1 MMMKRSLTFAA
12 ALMLA
17 ASVAWADEQVR
28 WLNVHVSDHSDATEV
43 KLHLPF
49 SMVLTLID
57 AVQTDE
63 LRNGKVH
70 IDIDEADVDWVAIVE
85 ELKRSP
91 EGEFI
96 TVEDREAHVVVSK
109 KAGLVSIDVEERGPG
124 GEKVK
129 IRLQEPLLAAFSIDV
144 DNRLDLKA
152 LLASLES
159 VGGELLTVESDDAN
173 VRVWVE

>member
-1 MMMKRSLTFAA
+1 MNRKALTAA
-12 ALMLA
+12 AAVMLVA
-17 ASVAWADEQVR
+17 CTAWAGEQVR
-28 WLNVHVSDHSDATEV
+28 WLNVYVNDHGDETEV

-63 LRNGKVH
+63 LRDGKVH
-70 IDIDEADVDWVAIVE
+70 IDIDDAEVDWMAIVE

-96 TVEDREAHVVVSK
+96 TVEEPDAHVVVSK
-109 KAGLVSIDVEERGPG
+109 KAGLVTIDVEERGHR
-124 GEKVK
+124 GEKVR
-129 IRLQEPLLAAFSIDV
+129 IRLQEPLLAAFSIDTE
-144 DNRLDLKA
+144 NQLDLRA
-152 LLASLES
+152 LLASLED
-159 VGGELLTVESDDAN
+159 VGGELLTVESTDAN